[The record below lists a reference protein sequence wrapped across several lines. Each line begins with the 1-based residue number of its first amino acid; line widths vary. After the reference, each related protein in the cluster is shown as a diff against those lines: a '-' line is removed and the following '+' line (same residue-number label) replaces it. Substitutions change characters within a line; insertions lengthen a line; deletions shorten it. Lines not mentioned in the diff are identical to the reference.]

1 MNKLVLRY
9 LIYFGVFVCFVQIV
23 ECPQVHNLFSKIGIE
38 IDFSPLGQ
46 YASLFLSAVLIDV
59 TYRIGIRQTEI
70 QKKQLELQRHQ
81 IDVEEYQLYRKLYR
95 VLRVVKDTPH
105 HLLYRIYHYLEDDF
119 SHEYFP
125 QYWNDE
131 EEKLSKISSEYDE
144 CIIDLDLMLGKQHV
158 IPKTYLIKL
167 YECEGIILEMKELAT
182 SSLLSYNIES
192 DEEYFKM
199 SDNDRIEVI
208 IKCIPGERRE
218 RFKKQLNNL
227 LAPIKDQE
235 FIDTIENKYRIRKD
249 K

>member
-1 MNKLVLRY
+1 MNQTVQRY
-9 LIYFGVFVCFVQIV
+9 LIYFCVFICFVQIV

-59 TYRIGIRQTEI
+59 TYRIGVKQTEI
-70 QKKQLELQRHQ
+70 QNKQLEIQKHQ
-81 IDVEEYQLYRKLYR
+81 IDVAEYQLYRNLYR
-95 VLRVVKDTPH
+95 VIRDIKTVPN
-105 HLLYRIYHYLEDDF
+105 HLLYSIYSYLESDF
-119 SHEYFP
+119 SHKYMQGF
-125 QYWNDE
+125 WDDE
-131 EEKLSKISSEYDE
+131 EKKLSKLHKEYDE
-144 CIIDLDLMLGKQHV
+144 CVVDLDLILGKRHV
-158 IPKTYLIKL
+158 TSKTYLIKL
-167 YECEGIILEMKELAT
+167 YECEGIISEMKQLAT

-218 RFKKQLNNL
+218 RFKKELNNL